1 MGLAHSR
8 PINMTAN
15 TSETFFG
22 EISTFLCRLQR
33 QEGRANEHFTGY
45 ALERLEVIAVKIA
58 NVLSSAAERNLVRE
72 SRIYII
78 LQGLH
83 ALLAW
88 DGYCDVIMLIISL
101 QLCQLEDEGDQDLI
115 INHHFFFNV
124 PPPRSEVKCP
134 PPPPTSCY
142 LT

>member
-15 TSETFFG
+15 TWETFFG

-33 QEGRANEHFTGY
+33 QEGRANEQFTGY

-58 NVLSSAAERNLVRE
+58 NVLSSAFATAERNLVRE
-72 SRIYII
+72 SRIIF

-101 QLCQLEDEGDQDLI
+101 
-115 INHHFFFNV
+115 
-124 PPPRSEVKCP
+124 
-134 PPPPTSCY
+134 
-142 LT
+142 